1 MHETISANND
11 LLLRR
16 MSPLLAQSQ
25 HAQPQCK
32 NPLLGVERTWA
43 HALHSP
49 LPTERTFPFAPHMSA
64 FEGKVD
70 IDQTYR
76 FVRL

>member
-1 MHETISANND
+1 MRNRSAVF
-11 LLLRR
+11 
-16 MSPLLAQSQ
+16 
-25 HAQPQCK
+25 
-32 NPLLGVERTWA
+32 GVERTWA

-49 LPTERTFPFAPHMSA
+49 LLERTFPFAPHMSA